1 MQHSVCRALTGAL
14 VMLVPTVGYPA
25 PPNPTVTPTPGVAAT
40 APRSDAPSPTLE
52 ELQRQVEALTR
63 QLQQVQSELADLKQ
77 SQQHQLQQDEAD
89 RLRQAAAAAAASTAP
104 AEIDTTTSFVS
115 GTRMQPQLNP
125 EISVAGSLY
134 AFGGSA
140 EKERFSGGEWE
151 LDIQSYLDPYS
162 RFHVVFGKPA
172 EGDLELEEAYVTW
185 LGLPGHVALTAGK
198 KRQQFG
204 VVNRWHL
211 HALDQADKPLVLT
224 ESFGDEGLAGTGL
237 SVDWVMP
244 PLWADANELT
254 VEVMNGDN
262 DVAFAGEDW
271 EHPSLLAR
279 LKSYWD
285 LTPDSYF
292 ELGLNGIHGNADAD
306 GRLDH
311 DFYALDLTYNWYPA
325 GRELYR
331 EVTLRGMLLY
341 SDLALDT
348 SSSRKAWG
356 GYVYGQV
363 KLSPRWIT
371 GVRCDYVEDQRGA
384 GHEYWGVSPYLTM
397 WQSEFVRLRGQLDY
411 LDDNLA
417 GVDRRFVLQL
427 TVAAGPHKHDS
438 Y

>member
-1 MQHSVCRALTGAL
+1 MV
-14 VMLVPTVGYPA
+14 VPTVGFSA
-25 PPNPTVTPTPGVAAT
+25 PPVPTATPTPAT
-40 APRSDAPSPTLE
+40 ATATPRSGVPSPKLE
-52 ELQRQVEALTR
+52 ELQRQVEALTH
-63 QLQQVQSELADLKQ
+63 QLEQVQSELADLKQ
-77 SQQHQLQQDEAD
+77 NQQQELQQNETA

-125 EISVAGSLY
+125 EISLTGTMY
-134 AFGGSA
+134 ALGGSN
-140 EKERFSGGEWE
+140 EQERFSVGEWE
-151 LDIQSYLDPYS
+151 LDIQSYLDPYAKV
-162 RFHVVFGKPA
+162 HVVLAKP
-172 EGDLELEEAYVTW
+172 ENESLDLEEGYVTW
-185 LGLPGHVALTAGK
+185 LGLPGHTALTVGK

-204 VVNRWHL
+204 VLNRL
-211 HALDQADKPLVLT
+211 HPHAYDQVDAPLVLT
-224 ESFGDEGLAGTGL
+224 ETFGEEGLAGTGL
-237 SVDWVMP
+237 SVDWNMP

-262 DVAFAGEDW
+262 DVAFAGESW

-279 LKSYWD
+279 LKNYWD
-285 LTPDSYF
+285 VTPDSYF
-292 ELGLNGIHGNADAD
+292 ELGLNGLHGNADSD
-306 GRLDH
+306 GHLDH
-311 DFYALDLTYNWYPA
+311 DIYALDLTYNWYPA

-348 SSSRKAWG
+348 SSSREAWG
-356 GYVYGQV
+356 GYVYGQL

-371 GVRCDYVEDQRGA
+371 GIRYDYVEDQRED
-384 GHEYWGVSPYLTM
+384 GHSYWGVSPYLTM

>member
-1 MQHSVCRALTGAL
+1 MNAYCTRAMLGVAVLLAL
-14 VMLVPTVGYPA
+14 GTIVVAAEPDGGTTPAPQPTV
-25 PPNPTVTPTPGVAAT
+25 
-40 APRSDAPSPTLE
+40 E
-52 ELQRQVEALTR
+52 ELQRQVETLAR
-63 QLQQVQSELADLKQ
+63 QLQEVQAQLAELQHQQQQQAEQSET
-77 SQQHQLQQDEAD
+77 E
-89 RLRQAAAAAAASTAP
+89 RLRQAAAAAAAAAAP
-104 AEIDTTTSFVS
+104 ATEVDTTTAFVS

-125 EISVAGSLY
+125 EISVAGSIY
-134 AFGGSA
+134 AYGGSS
-140 EKERFSGGEWE
+140 EKERFSAGEWE

-162 RFHVVFGKPA
+162 RFHMVLGKPA
-172 EGDLELEEAYVTW
+172 EEELELEEAYVSW
-185 LGLPGHVALTAGK
+185 LGLPGHTSLTVGK

-204 VVNRWHL
+204 VLNRWHL
-211 HALDQADKPLVLT
+211 HALDQVGSPLVLR

-244 PLWADANELT
+244 PLWAHANELT

-271 EHPSLLAR
+271 RHPSVLAR

-285 LTPDSYF
+285 LSSDSYF
-292 ELGLNGIHGNADAD
+292 ELGLDGLHGNADAG

-311 DFYALDLTYNWYPA
+311 DFYGLDMTYNWYPA

-331 EVTLRGMLLY
+331 EFTLRGMVLY
-341 SDLALDT
+341 SDLAREDAP
-348 SSSRKAWG
+348 SRDAWG
-356 GYVYGQV
+356 GYVYGQM

-371 GVRCDYVEDQRGA
+371 GVRYDYVEDQREA
-384 GHEYWGVSPYLTM
+384 GHHYWGISPYLTM

-427 TVAAGPHKHDS
+427 TVAAGPHKHEN